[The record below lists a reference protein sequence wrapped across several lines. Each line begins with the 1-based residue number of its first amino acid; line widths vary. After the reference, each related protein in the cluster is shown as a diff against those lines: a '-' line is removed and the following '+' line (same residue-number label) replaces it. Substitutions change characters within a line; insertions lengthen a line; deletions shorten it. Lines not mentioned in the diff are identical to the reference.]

1 MLVLSRHTEDEMG
14 VISSS
19 LCAGD
24 KALYIS
30 TRKSGQKDIVLS
42 ADTDVYDLASCAELK
57 SMAEINAL
65 IRNDDDRLQ
74 VLNTLRYLMHANV
87 KLDIAKTVVDRN
99 SISKLTTADASI
111 DLDSVMVMMA
121 APIEENVLNNVA
133 GQLDKSKKHCKE
145 FLAES
150 GMSLSIQALAVVM
163 MAETQKLISASDM
176 QQIVG
181 IESSKFIPLCVIG
194 TPSPTVGFK
203 FYPKHEEK
211 KSIFLLPIPENCD
224 PIRGWIRIN
233 SQLTSDKR
241 MEYLNLYKTCVREI
255 AAAICF
261 WYKPAN
267 YYYEIQIFADKD
279 ERSGGKCLGG
289 MWIHRL
295 AFVLFQIRL
304 DETDSWV
311 LALLEETYNG
321 KARCS
326 SIMIDQIN
334 LNETNANRTN
344 EEAKQIADNLAQKI
358 YDGKATDFS
367 MFRIHAM
374 NIASTTLVL
383 GVGFQY
389 ETLTEDASGKKTKF
403 YTCRTPKTHSN
414 DLDNTDWVVKHY
426 TTGALC
432 QGIAGFTETSKFTDY
447 LLTGQTNLLPAKN
460 NHDKAGLEKA
470 KQFHSQESG
479 KCYVKLRQQHYYN
492 SYRYSMCES
501 IVPYAD
507 RVSTKLQYCN
517 NVRRNALF
525 NPESTDECVG
535 DVNISTLYKN
545 LNKYNIALAEN
556 IKSFERKTGNRV
568 ETAFAVKVPISSHY
582 NRSAADGSK
591 QAFDANY
598 IASLLKGPIHDV
610 LTEAKRS
617 TRIILLED
625 VVTYTTC
632 ISNAYT
638 FLYEICLNKVQ
649 DALPPMQISCICIF
663 LKYIQDFLGILYT
676 GSTKPSTYKCE
687 ASNIMRKYNY
697 SVFAKKLANGLNR
710 PYCLL
715 PTIPA
720 IIREYLGAYSFGD
733 KKYHE
738 GKKMLLNNRGFI
750 LTQPLNSKESMERK
764 RKFENLVTN
773 GHEEGT
779 GKLAV
784 CANDKCQNRFHF
796 SVNALHHHLK
806 MNPSC
811 KSSIKRT
818 AAISPDSENVDQ
830 VYQMEAMSPEI
841 VAHMNTFIQSKC
853 TAASPEHEKA
863 LKFVREGKSIYISG
877 DGGAGKSY
885 LARLLLRQ
893 LLMIHGDWK
902 IHKSGRTKVFGVAFQ
917 GIACTNMGTSFT
929 SIHKYLEIE
938 DFNLIRIG
946 SDEDIRE
953 FCQERINN
961 GPALRNKLRMTE
973 ALIIDEVGMIHDL
986 LGRYLVMFLK
996 VARAND
1002 LAFGGI
1008 QVIVCGQ
1015 LTQGLPVQENSIDDA
1030 TYKQRSWGANDEVNN
1045 NTHHIHLNTLY
1056 RSGNDVHLQKLIK
1069 LAKHGELTEDDIRF
1083 IKENSGKNVRN
1094 CLESTV
1100 LAEKQEVIN
1109 LYYEVDQARASN
1121 VNFITSNARLLQ
1133 SSEYKLKQVFARD
1146 YLPSEVEND
1155 NDIYS
1160 NDACAADDQ
1169 EKTLGRRSFGG
1180 VSPDMY
1186 VYIGMPVV
1194 LTKNIWASDYT
1205 KECNLA
1211 KGAQG
1216 TISSFRNNE
1225 TSGDIDEVLISFKL
1239 TTDEGYEFIYPMSTK
1254 RQLGYYHNVS
1264 NFYLRSSSLT
1274 KRQTALRR
1282 KMFPFTYGKDLSWSS
1297 IQGLTLKKV
1306 VVDLK
1311 KNDIVTNPNRKYDV
1325 AGLFY
1330 IALSRVSSLDNF
1342 LLIWPRSQFQNIVRF
1357 HMKFMNYV
1365 DDFSVDFEKN
1375 WVMRAQQ
1382 EHDEYVIKAQD
1393 SIALLDM
1400 KRESYFTKYM
1410 YHPEVQKANEKDNE
1424 IIDKDASKILY
1435 ALWYFF
1441 MLSVHFEEEVDFM
1454 FETDKLKSY
1463 KVWFIATVNKAKKI
1477 QPTTKVY
1484 QHLQELLLANIS
1496 GFFPVSVNKP
1506 TYERMTEQQYREEGG
1521 KDKIDILKKQVFEV
1535 CPLLKEYTATKS
1547 EEYLKSFKNS
1557 EMGKK
1562 TLTKNKG
1569 ENDGEKKEAPA
1580 EDMQCNNTNYLRDSD
1595 FYFCNAVDE
1604 FYEEEAARLQEEAV
1618 KVYESI
1624 TVHEKDVHI
1633 AHGAERAVGQKQ
1645 KQRTTH
1651 REDETDQRSE
1661 KKKFVGEQWISK
1673 TYLQGCSITVE
1684 VCLAWEKYKGRSEL
1698 HDYIL
1703 GTLKSK
1709 ALHQQAFVAA
1719 DLYCFCPE
1727 PARVRKIKNSVVQS
1741 SHYICSGKKCNV
1753 AVDVIDKQ
1761 LPLCSHCLNIWTGR
1775 SIYGTAHPDF
1785 SSFANILIESV
1796 GHSETY
1802 CTRKHK
1808 SALKK

>member
-1 MLVLSRHTEDEMG
+1 
-14 VISSS
+14 
-19 LCAGD
+19 
-24 KALYIS
+24 
-30 TRKSGQKDIVLS
+30 
-42 ADTDVYDLASCAELK
+42 
-57 SMAEINAL
+57 
-65 IRNDDDRLQ
+65 
-74 VLNTLRYLMHANV
+74 
-87 KLDIAKTVVDRN
+87 
-99 SISKLTTADASI
+99 
-111 DLDSVMVMMA
+111 
-121 APIEENVLNNVA
+121 
-133 GQLDKSKKHCKE
+133 
-145 FLAES
+145 
-150 GMSLSIQALAVVM
+150 
-163 MAETQKLISASDM
+163 
-176 QQIVG
+176 
-181 IESSKFIPLCVIG
+181 
-194 TPSPTVGFK
+194 
-203 FYPKHEEK
+203 
-211 KSIFLLPIPENCD
+211 
-224 PIRGWIRIN
+224 
-233 SQLTSDKR
+233 
-241 MEYLNLYKTCVREI
+241 
-255 AAAICF
+255 
-261 WYKPAN
+261 
-267 YYYEIQIFADKD
+267 
-279 ERSGGKCLGG
+279 
-289 MWIHRL
+289 
-295 AFVLFQIRL
+295 
-304 DETDSWV
+304 
-311 LALLEETYNG
+311 
-321 KARCS
+321 
-326 SIMIDQIN
+326 
-334 LNETNANRTN
+334 
-344 EEAKQIADNLAQKI
+344 
-358 YDGKATDFS
+358 
-367 MFRIHAM
+367 
-374 NIASTTLVL
+374 
-383 GVGFQY
+383 
-389 ETLTEDASGKKTKF
+389 
-403 YTCRTPKTHSN
+403 
-414 DLDNTDWVVKHY
+414 
-426 TTGALC
+426 
-432 QGIAGFTETSKFTDY
+432 
-447 LLTGQTNLLPAKN
+447 LLTGQKNLLPAKN
-460 NHDKAGLEKA
+460 NNDNAGLEKA

-479 KCYVKLRQQHYYN
+479 KCYVKLRLQHYYN

-507 RVSTKLQYCN
+507 RVSTRLQYCN

-535 DVNISTLYKN
+535 DVNISTLFKN

-556 IKSFERKTGNRV
+556 MRSFERKTGNRV
-568 ETAFAVKVPISSHY
+568 ETAFAVKIPISCHH

-733 KKYHE
+733 KKYQE

-796 SVNALHHHLK
+796 SVNALHHHLI

-818 AAISPDSENVDQ
+818 AAAISPDSENVDQ
-830 VYQMEAMSPEI
+830 AYQMEAMSPEI

-938 DFNLIRIG
+938 DFNLISIG

-1030 TYKQRSWGANDEVNN
+1030 KYKQRSWGANDEVNN

-1056 RSGNDVHLQKLIK
+1056 RSGNDVNLQKLIK
-1069 LAKHGELTEDDIRF
+1069 LAKHGELTEKDIRF
-1083 IKENSGKNVRN
+1083 IKDNSGKNVRN

-1100 LAEKQEVIN
+1100 LAKKQEVIN

-1121 VNFITSNARLLQ
+1121 VNFITSNACLRQLP
-1133 SSEYKLKQVFARD
+1133 EYQLKQVFARD
-1146 YLPSEVEND
+1146 YLPSDMEND

-1160 NDACAADDQ
+1160 KVECAADD
-1169 EKTLGRRSFGG
+1169 EGNTLGRRSFGG

-1216 TISSFRNNE
+1216 TITSFRYNE
-1225 TSGDIDEVLISFKL
+1225 TSGDIDEVFISFKL

-1254 RQLGYYHNVS
+1254 RQLGYHHNVS
-1264 NFYLRSSSLT
+1264 NFYLRCASLT
-1274 KRQTALRR
+1274 KRQMALRR

-1311 KNDIVTNPNRKYDV
+1311 NNNIVTNPNRKFDV

-1342 LLIWPRSQFQNIVRF
+1342 LLIWPGGQFHNVVQY

-1365 DDFSVDFEKN
+1365 DNFSVDFEKN

-1400 KRESYFTKYM
+1400 KRESYFTKYS
-1410 YHPEVQKANEKDNE
+1410 YHPEVQRANEKDNE

-1435 ALWYFF
+1435 ALWYYF

-1454 FETDKLKSY
+1454 FETDKLQLY
-1463 KVWFIATVNKAKKI
+1463 KIWFIATVNKAKKI
-1477 QPTTKVY
+1477 KPTTEVY
-1484 QHLQELLLANIS
+1484 QQLKDLLLENIS
-1496 GFFPVSVNKP
+1496 GFFPVSENKP
-1506 TYERMTEQQYREEGG
+1506 TFERMTEQQYREEGG

-1547 EEYLKSFKNS
+1547 EEYLKTV
-1557 EMGKK
+1557 KK
-1562 TLTKNKG
+1562 TRHL
-1569 ENDGEKKEAPA
+1569 
-1580 EDMQCNNTNYLRDSD
+1580 LR
-1595 FYFCNAVDE
+1595 
-1604 FYEEEAARLQEEAV
+1604 
-1618 KVYESI
+1618 
-1624 TVHEKDVHI
+1624 T
-1633 AHGAERAVGQKQ
+1633 
-1645 KQRTTH
+1645 
-1651 REDETDQRSE
+1651 
-1661 KKKFVGEQWISK
+1661 
-1673 TYLQGCSITVE
+1673 
-1684 VCLAWEKYKGRSEL
+1684 
-1698 HDYIL
+1698 
-1703 GTLKSK
+1703 
-1709 ALHQQAFVAA
+1709 
-1719 DLYCFCPE
+1719 
-1727 PARVRKIKNSVVQS
+1727 
-1741 SHYICSGKKCNV
+1741 CNV
-1753 AVDVIDKQ
+1753 TIQ
-1761 LPLCSHCLNIWTGR
+1761 IT
-1775 SIYGTAHPDF
+1775 
-1785 SSFANILIESV
+1785 
-1796 GHSETY
+1796 
-1802 CTRKHK
+1802 
-1808 SALKK
+1808 